1 MEQKA
6 FSRAVSALPSLT
18 AVLRRIFAVV
28 EDSKSSALDI
38 TRVLQLDPA
47 ITGKVLRLANSAY
60 IGLPH
65 TVSSMHNAVTLLGNR
80 RIHSLILVSILSSV
94 KKNTCGDFPVIS
106 YWRHSVC
113 TALVAEAIAKS
124 LRRYDCAIDENE
136 LFSAAILHDIGKL
149 IATTMEPESFVQI
162 YTQSIQSEV
171 PFFKIEEGEVAHTF
185 LGAYYAEHW
194 GFPNDLKR
202 CIQLHHE
209 PLSDK
214 KLALRTS
221 IIHVAD
227 IMAHVLGFKIFPEEF
242 TPLVQEGVLGLIGL
256 PLERL
261 KVIAQSVIEDQ
272 KSIESFMDIVSEE
285 SD

>member
-28 EDSKSSALDI
+28 EDSNSSVLDI
-38 TRVLQLDPA
+38 TRVLQMDPA

-60 IGLPH
+60 IGIPH
-65 TVSSMHNAVTLLGNR
+65 TVSSIQNAVTLLGTR
-80 RIHSLILVSILSSV
+80 RIQSLIIVSSLSSV
-94 KKNTCGDFPVIS
+94 NKNVCAPFPVIS

-113 TALVAEAIAKS
+113 TALIAEAIAKS
-124 LRRYDCAIDENE
+124 LRRFDCAIDENE

-149 IATTMEPESFVQI
+149 IAATMDSESFVQL
-162 YTQSIQSEV
+162 YKQSILKEV
-171 PFFKIEEGEVAHTF
+171 PFFMIENEEEAHSS
-185 LGAYYAEHW
+185 LGGYYAEHW
-194 GFPNDLKR
+194 GFPNELKQ
-202 CIQLHHE
+202 CIQMHHE

-214 KLALRTS
+214 KLALRIS

-227 IMAHVLGFKIFPEEF
+227 IMSHVLGFKIFSEEV
-242 TPLVQEGVLGLIGL
+242 TPMIQEDVLNLIGL

-261 KVIAQSVIEDQ
+261 RVIAQSVIEDQ
-272 KSIESFMDIVSEE
+272 KSIEAFMDIVNEI
-285 SD
+285 

>member
-6 FSRAVSALPSLT
+6 FFRAVSALPSLT

-65 TVSSMHNAVTLLGNR
+65 TVSSIQNAVTLLGTR

-94 KKNTCGDFPVIS
+94 KNNTCAPFPVIS

-113 TALVAEAIAKS
+113 TALIAEAIAKS

-149 IATTMEPESFVQI
+149 IAATMEPESFAQL
-162 YTQSIQSEV
+162 YKQSILMDV
-171 PFFKIEEGEVAHTF
+171 PFFKTENGEAAHSF
-185 LGAYYAEHW
+185 LGGCYAEHW
-194 GFPNDLKR
+194 GFPYELKQ
-202 CIQLHHE
+202 CIRMHHE

-214 KLALRTS
+214 KLALRIS
-221 IIHVAD
+221 IINVAD
-227 IMAHVLGFKIFPEEF
+227 IMAHVLGFKIFSEEI
-242 TPLVQEGVLGLIGL
+242 TPLVQEDVLNLIGL

-261 KVIAQSVIEDQ
+261 RVIAQSVIEDQ
-272 KSIESFMDIVSEE
+272 KSIESFMDIVNEI
-285 SD
+285 

>member
-28 EDSKSSALDI
+28 EDSNSSVLDI
-38 TRVLQLDPA
+38 TRVLQMDPA

-60 IGLPH
+60 IGIPH
-65 TVSSMHNAVTLLGNR
+65 TVSSIQNAVTLLGTS
-80 RIHSLILVSILSSV
+80 RIQSLILVSILSSV
-94 KKNTCGDFPVIS
+94 KKNVCAPFPVIS

-113 TALVAEAIAKS
+113 TALIAEAIAKS
-124 LRRYDCAIDENE
+124 LRRFDCAIDENE

-149 IATTMEPESFVQI
+149 IAATMDSESFVQL
-162 YTQSIQSEV
+162 YKQSILKEV
-171 PFFKIEEGEVAHTF
+171 PFFMIENEEEAHSS
-185 LGAYYAEHW
+185 LGGYYAEHW
-194 GFPNDLKR
+194 GFPNELKQ
-202 CIQLHHE
+202 CIQMHHE

-214 KLALRTS
+214 KLALRIS

-227 IMAHVLGFKIFPEEF
+227 IMSHVLGFKIFSEEV
-242 TPLVQEGVLGLIGL
+242 TPMIQEDVLNLIGL

-261 KVIAQSVIEDQ
+261 RVIAQSVIEDQ
-272 KSIESFMDIVSEE
+272 KSIEAFMDIVNEI
-285 SD
+285 

>member
-6 FSRAVSALPSLT
+6 FFRAVSALPSLT

-65 TVSSMHNAVTLLGNR
+65 TVSSIQNAVTLLGTR

-94 KKNTCGDFPVIS
+94 KKNACAPFPVIS

-113 TALVAEAIAKS
+113 TALIAEAIAKS

-149 IATTMEPESFVQI
+149 IAATMEPESFAQL
-162 YTQSIQSEV
+162 YKQSIFMDV
-171 PFFKIEEGEVAHTF
+171 PFFKTENGEEAHSF
-185 LGAYYAEHW
+185 LGGCYAEHW
-194 GFPNDLKR
+194 GFPYELKQ
-202 CIQLHHE
+202 CIRMHHE

-214 KLALRTS
+214 KLALRIS
-221 IIHVAD
+221 IINVAD
-227 IMAHVLGFKIFPEEF
+227 IMAHVLGFKIFSEEV
-242 TPLVQEGVLGLIGL
+242 TPLVQEDVLNLIGL

-261 KVIAQSVIEDQ
+261 RVIAQSVIEDQ
-272 KSIESFMDIVSEE
+272 KSIESFMDIVNEI
-285 SD
+285 

>member
-6 FSRAVSALPSLT
+6 FIRAVSALPSLT
-18 AVLRRIFAVV
+18 AVLRRIFTVV

-65 TVSSMHNAVTLLGNR
+65 TVSSIQNAVTLLGTR

-94 KKNTCGDFPVIS
+94 KKNACVPFPVIS

-113 TALVAEAIAKS
+113 TALIAEAIAKS
-124 LRRYDCAIDENE
+124 LRRYDCVIDENE
-136 LFSAAILHDIGKL
+136 LFSAAVLHDIGKL
-149 IATTMEPESFVQI
+149 IAATMEPESFTQL
-162 YTQSIQSEV
+162 YKQSILRDV
-171 PFFKIEEGEVAHTF
+171 PFFKTENGEAAHSF
-185 LGAYYAEHW
+185 LGGCYAEHW
-194 GFPNDLKR
+194 GFPYELKQ
-202 CIQLHHE
+202 CIRMHHE

-214 KLALRTS
+214 KLALRIS
-221 IIHVAD
+221 IINVAD
-227 IMAHVLGFKIFPEEF
+227 IMAHVLGFKIFSEEV
-242 TPLVQEGVLGLIGL
+242 TPLVQEDVLNLIGL

-261 KVIAQSVIEDQ
+261 RVIAQSVIKDQ
-272 KSIESFMDIVSEE
+272 KSIESFMEIVNEI
-285 SD
+285 

>member
-6 FSRAVSALPSLT
+6 FSRAISALPSLS
-18 AVLRRIFAVV
+18 AVLKRIFAVV

-38 TRVLQLDPA
+38 TRALQLDPA
-47 ITGKVLRLANSAY
+47 ITGKVLRLANCAY

-65 TVSSMHNAVTLLGNR
+65 TVSSIQNAVTLLGIR
-80 RIHSLILVSILSSV
+80 RIHSLILVSVLSSV
-94 KKNTCGDFPVIS
+94 KKNSCAPFPVIS
-106 YWRHSVC
+106 FWRHSVC
-113 TALVAEAIAKS
+113 TALIAEAIAKS

-149 IATTMEPESFVQI
+149 IAATMEPESFIQL
-162 YTQSIQSEV
+162 YKQSILRKV
-171 PFFKIEEGEVAHTF
+171 PFFAIEKGEAAHCF
-185 LGAYYAEHW
+185 LGGCYAEHW
-194 GFPNDLKR
+194 GFPNELKQ

-214 KLALRTS
+214 KLALRVS

-227 IMAHVLGFKIFPEEF
+227 IMAHVLGFKIFPEEA
-242 TPLVQEGVLGLIGL
+242 TPLVQEDVLRLIGL

-272 KSIESFMDIVSEE
+272 KSIESFMDIVNTV
-285 SD
+285 